1 MTALTAVA
9 SIMPAH
15 ASRTEITYALRGQS
29 LQLPDFEQ
37 IYHDWPVSVSPH
49 MDWLKCQVDNRI
61 RWLLS
66 QVPSSGVKDQRRK
79 QKGLEGI
86 DVGYLVSS
94 WWPEAAPEVLCTL
107 AYCALWLFM
116 WDDEIDGMNANLGS
130 DLEAAQQYRDDTLR
144 YVFEELGLAT
154 VDSAPTNMLI
164 TSFSDIAVPLSVKD
178 IKQRERFYEEIEY
191 WIEAT
196 EVEQVRRS
204 EPSLPSLHEYME
216 VRMGTSGVR
225 VLCILYDILT
235 GPTLDSCQYM
245 FSSGDLE
252 VTIAEDLELLTDL
265 TNVFISVTNDVLSVK
280 KELAVGAP
288 DSTIPILWLES
299 RDLTAAV
306 DKVVRMLK
314 TSRSLFDETEQRLL
328 GICRMHG
335 GNLFVERYIAAM
347 KSMNSGN
354 VAWSMRCRRYGLD
367 TLSTG
372 KGHIIVL

>member
-1 MTALTAVA
+1 
-9 SIMPAH
+9 
-15 ASRTEITYALRGQS
+15 
-29 LQLPDFEQ
+29 
-37 IYHDWPVSVSPH
+37 
-49 MDWLKCQVDNRI
+49 
-61 RWLLS
+61 
-66 QVPSSGVKDQRRK
+66 
-79 QKGLEGI
+79 
-86 DVGYLVSS
+86 
-94 WWPEAAPEVLCTL
+94 
-107 AYCALWLFM
+107 
-116 WDDEIDGMNANLGS
+116 
-130 DLEAAQQYRDDTLR
+130 
-144 YVFEELGLAT
+144 
-154 VDSAPTNMLI
+154 
-164 TSFSDIAVPLSVKD
+164 
-178 IKQRERFYEEIEY
+178 
-191 WIEAT
+191 
-196 EVEQVRRS
+196 
-204 EPSLPSLHEYME
+204 
-216 VRMGTSGVR
+216 
-225 VLCILYDILT
+225 
-235 GPTLDSCQYM
+235 M